1 MVGRTTDEVDTKAG
15 LISAAWE
22 LFAKNGYD
30 GTSVQAI
37 IDKVGV
43 SKGTFYHYFSSK
55 EEVLNAVVERMTKEG
70 FDQIAAS
77 LQDDS
82 VSALERL
89 NRFFAASWRWKLANI
104 GVLIEVA
111 RILYRDE
118 NIIIRHKMNMRTAA
132 LVAPPLANVIAQGV
146 KEGVFDVAD
155 PQEAAMFILHMGNSV
170 GEMQVK
176 SLLELEDKPE
186 NMAVMERRI
195 TLYLKALEGILG
207 APKGS
212 IEVVDKDFFEGIS
225 RAIRERQ

>member
-1 MVGRTTDEVDTKAG
+1 MEKTAEDHPDTKAL
-15 LISAAWE
+15 LIKVAWE
-22 LFAKNGYD
+22 LFARKGYD
-30 GTSVQAI
+30 GTPVQAI
-37 IDKVGV
+37 IDQAGV

-82 VSALERL
+82 ASALERL
-89 NRFFAASWRWKLANI
+89 NQFFAASWRWKLANI

-111 RILYRDE
+111 RVLYRDE

-132 LVAPPLANVIAQGV
+132 LVAPPLANIIAQGV
-146 KEGVFDVAD
+146 EEGVFDVAD
-155 PQEAAMFILHMGNSV
+155 PEEAAKFILHMGNSV

-195 TLYLKALEGILG
+195 TLYLKVLEGILG
-207 APKGS
+207 APRGS

-225 RAIRERQ
+225 RAVLKRE